1 MLLTHNELVKLVEA
15 GVIEN
20 FVEGSINGASIDIHL
35 GSKVL
40 TETSSNNIINLA
52 AKENLGMHELEMRA
66 CHWLLHPGDFV
77 LAHTLEIFHM
87 PDDIAAEY
95 KLKSSLARNGL
106 GHALAGWADPGWH
119 NSTLTLELRND
130 LSRTALMLRPGMP
143 IGQMVFWRGEAVPP
157 HASYRNRGQYNNDRT
172 VTPSKGVR

>member
-1 MLLTHNELVKLVEA
+1 MLLTHNELVKLVAA

-35 GSKVL
+35 GDKVL
-40 TETSSNNIINLA
+40 AETSSNGIIDLA
-52 AKENLGMHELEMRA
+52 AKENAGMRELPMREGG
-66 CHWLLHPGDFV
+66 WVLYPGDFV
-77 LAHTLEIFHM
+77 LAHTLEVFHM
-87 PDDIAAEY
+87 PADIAAEY

-106 GHALAGWADPGWH
+106 GHALAGWADPTWN
-119 NSTLTLELRND
+119 NSTLTLELHNS
-130 LSRTALMLRPGMP
+130 LSRTALMIRPGMP

-157 HASYRNRGQYNNDRT
+157 HASYRNLGQYNNDRT